1 MAYWVKTVVSV
12 MKRLFLVFSLYI
24 IIVAGAAGQSTFS
37 ANRPG
42 QVDNPDITPQGN
54 VMIETGFQYG
64 KTLGATNYLLP
75 TTAIRYGLNN
85 NIEISLNADNIY
97 QVESSLKGLTS
108 YNIGSKI
115 AICDQNRFLPRISFV
130 TAFILP
136 FAGVESL
143 RPEHAG
149 GVIQLATSHTIG
161 GKCTFYSNIGAIW
174 NGNDSFP
181 TYNYVLSLYFSPFE
195 RFWTFAEFYGLIPE
209 EGSCSEGTDLGF
221 SYQAGDNF
229 QIDFAVGGDPGDLK
243 NNHYIQIGAAFQIVK
258 KNNKM
263 D

>member
-1 MAYWVKTVVSV
+1 MLKKLYLLH
-12 MKRLFLVFSLYI
+12 MKRILIFLSIIIGVFSTGN
-24 IIVAGAAGQSTFS
+24 AQTTFS

-54 VMIETGFQYG
+54 LMIETGFQYG
-64 KTLGATNYLLP
+64 KTAGSVSYLLP
-75 TTAIRYGLNN
+75 TTALRYGINR

-97 QVESSLKGLTS
+97 QVESSLLGLTS

-115 AICDQNRFLPRISFV
+115 AICDQRKLLPKISFV

-143 RPEHAG
+143 RPEHSG
-149 GVIQLATSHTIG
+149 GLLQLALSHTLG
-161 GKCTFYSNIGAIW
+161 DKCIFYSNIGATW

-181 TYNYVLSLYFSPFE
+181 TYNYVLSMYFSPFD
-195 RFWTFAEFYGLIPE
+195 RFWGFAEIYGLIPE
-209 EGSCSEGTDLGF
+209 DGSSSKASDFGF

-229 QIDFAVGGDPGDLK
+229 QIDFTLGADPADLK
-243 NNHYIQIGAAFQIVK
+243 YNHYAQIGAAFQIVK
-258 KNNKM
+258 KKKNASE
-263 D
+263 